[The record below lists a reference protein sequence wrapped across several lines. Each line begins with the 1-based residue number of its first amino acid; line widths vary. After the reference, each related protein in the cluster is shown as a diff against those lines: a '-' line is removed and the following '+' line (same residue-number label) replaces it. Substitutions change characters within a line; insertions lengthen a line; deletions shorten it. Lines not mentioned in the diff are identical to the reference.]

1 LLLHSAGMGSDEPA
15 QRAQEYERRRRGA
28 TPRRR
33 RRRDKDGSRKA
44 LLKAAFD
51 LLAEGRH
58 VTTVEV
64 TRRAGLAQSSFYA
77 HFADTDE
84 CALAAVREVVERIE
98 EHVSERQGF
107 VRFPPTDREALE
119 AHIAAL
125 LGDKDVGDTNPVFTR
140 FKRDPGPI
148 GDVVRQHLGAM
159 RAGMLE
165 DLWRFA
171 VISGVG
177 SEHYAEFAIQA
188 DLIVGTIVH
197 ASSAIREGRYR
208 DVEQVARVI
217 ARNFWAANTKMIR
230 ACGGDP
236 RRLRVAFAPEADRA
250 RTGSSTR
257 RTRS

>member
-1 LLLHSAGMGSDEPA
+1 MSDTSARKDINAEAGDRTP
-15 QRAQEYERRRRGA
+15 
-28 TPRRR
+28 PRRR
-33 RRRDKDGSRKA
+33 RRRDKDGSRRL

-51 LLAEGRH
+51 LLAEGRQ

-84 CALAAVREVVERIE
+84 CALAAVREVVQRIE

-107 VRFPPTDREALE
+107 VRFAPTDRDALE
-119 AHIAAL
+119 AHIASL
-125 LGDKDVGDTNPVFTR
+125 LGDKDIGDTNPVFTR
-140 FKRDPGPI
+140 FKRDSGPI

-165 DLWRFA
+165 DLWKFA
-171 VISGVG
+171 VLSGVG
-177 SEHYAEFAIQA
+177 SEHYGEFAIQA

-208 DVEQVARVI
+208 DVQEVARVL
-217 ARNFWAANTKMIR
+217 ARNFWATNTKMIQ

-236 RRLRVAFAPEADRA
+236 RRLRIAYAPEAKPARA
-250 RTGSSTR
+250 GASTR
-257 RTRS
+257 RTKG